1 MSLEFSLEGAV
12 CGTDADLCFLVP
24 FFLFFFP
31 SFSSLSSSFLLTEPV
46 PSDAGQPYLT
56 DEQLKWTVIISGVA
70 ALVALVLMQAGFM
83 IWRDKRNRSS
93 FTSNSGK
100 DSSASLAGIN
110 GHHSYHGYTLSH
122 PNLHSHLYD
131 DIHRSHFADGP
142 NGRGRPGGKKE
153 SRGLNADRDYLG
165 TEHHPHHYHNHH
177 LSQSE
182 INHPSHHHP
191 HHHSSHHNS
200 NGHHHHR
207 NHNNNSGN
215 SSGGSSSSN
224 NQVDRTSGTRH
235 PQSHKLAS
243 LNAMQPDFYFLR
255 HQRRYSG
262 NLVRVFVNYN
272 NTDQS

>member
-1 MSLEFSLEGAV
+1 M
-12 CGTDADLCFLVP
+12 
-24 FFLFFFP
+24 FP
-31 SFSSLSSSFLLTEPV
+31 GFTFPLTEPV
-46 PSDAGQPYLT
+46 SSDGGQPYLT

-100 DSSASLAGIN
+100 DSSASLAIN
-110 GHHSYHGYTLSH
+110 GHHSYHGYNLSH
-122 PNLHSHLYD
+122 PNLHGHLYD

-142 NGRGRPGGKKE
+142 NGRPRGGLPGGGGGKKDP
-153 SRGLNADRDYLG
+153 RGLTSDREYLG
-165 TEHHPHHYHNHH
+165 EHPHPHYYHNHH
-177 LSQSE
+177 LSSSE
-182 INHPSHHHP
+182 LNHSSHHHS
-191 HHHSSHHNS
+191 HHHSSHGHTNG
-200 NGHHHHR
+200 GHHSHR

-224 NQVDRTSGTRH
+224 NQTDHRATGTRH
-235 PQSHKLAS
+235 PQSHKLTS
-243 LNAMQPDFYFLR
+243 SNAMQPDFYFLR